1 VALLTNIFLDLKKNK
16 SVETVL
22 EKRGRW
28 QFVLAGNWKFAQE
41 ESLKRGDGN
50 KKENKFIL
58 PTRF

>member
-1 VALLTNIFLDLKKNK
+1 LDLKKNK

>member
-1 VALLTNIFLDLKKNK
+1 VALFTNIFLEMKKKK

-50 KKENKFIL
+50 
-58 PTRF
+58 